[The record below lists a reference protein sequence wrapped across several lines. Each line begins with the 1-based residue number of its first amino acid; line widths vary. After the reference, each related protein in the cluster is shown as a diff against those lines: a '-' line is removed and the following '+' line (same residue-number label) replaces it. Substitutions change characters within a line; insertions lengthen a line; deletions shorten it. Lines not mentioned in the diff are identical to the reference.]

1 MPDTLMGDAWSG
13 WVEERTRVC
22 CHLKIWPLSLD
33 SATSLLKALSVSR
46 GTCKH
51 VTIAKQQQSFFL
63 NYMTSGEI
71 IARNAN
77 HWIISGRDILK
88 VLEITLFHCEVLR
101 STLFQYCKVVHY
113 THKLHSWPSLSSS
126 CLVGTT
132 IVIVKGQIYQIA
144 ERTHKRTLKV
154 SFVEVPA
161 KTKMNTTRI
170 SAVLTLWVTLCC
182 RLCCE

>member
-1 MPDTLMGDAWSG
+1 MEETRYMPDTLTGDAWSG
-13 WVEERTRVC
+13 WVEERGHVC

-33 SATSLLKALSVSR
+33 SATYLLKALSISR

-63 NYMTSGEI
+63 NYMTSREI

-101 STLFQYCKVVHY
+101 STLFQYCKGCA
-113 THKLHSWPSLSSS
+113 LHTQVTQLAIPMQQLS
-126 CLVGTT
+126 CRYNNCHCKGTNLSDWR
-132 IVIVKGQIYQIA
+132 
-144 ERTHKRTLKV
+144 EN
-154 SFVEVPA
+154 S
-161 KTKMNTTRI
+161 
-170 SAVLTLWVTLCC
+170 
-182 RLCCE
+182 